1 MSLNGRIKN
10 DFIEKNRKLPI
21 YTNDEEDDDEEGE
34 DIESA
39 VDDDTD

>member
-1 MSLNGRIKN
+1 MSLNGRMKN
-10 DFIEKNRKLPI
+10 DYIEKNRKI
-21 YTNDEEDDDEEGE
+21 QISTNDEEDDE

>member
-1 MSLNGRIKN
+1 MKN
-10 DFIEKNRKLPI
+10 DYIEKNRKLQI
-21 YTNDEEDDDEEGE
+21 YTNNEEDDE